1 MGMPKCPQ
9 GRRQGGG
16 AGRAPLK
23 RQGAGKVGQAAAEHS
38 EEQRQ
43 GQKSVGS
50 RRAAPGEAQVNTVT
64 W

>member
-9 GRRQGGG
+9 GRHQGGG

-50 RRAAPGEAQVNTVT
+50 RRAAPGERPR
-64 W
+64 